1 MYTDKNPSTYGGT
14 MISEAEIILRVLLGA
29 ALGAL
34 VGYQREIHH
43 EPAGLRTH
51 TILVLG
57 SALCMT
63 LSINIAQQFRLTALN
78 GDPGRIAAQIVSGIG
93 FLCAG
98 AIIREGFTVRGL
110 ATATS
115 LWTMAIVGMTVGLG
129 YYLTAL
135 VVTLLIL
142 GASSLLN
149 IIEQRYIHPH
159 LTVALTLKAED
170 RPGLLDEIKKVLA
183 QKGRRILSLGIRRN
197 LEDRNLAIEADI
209 DTTQADPTGS
219 LLDELSAIPGVHSFK
234 IG

>member
-1 MYTDKNPSTYGGT
+1 
-14 MISEAEIILRVLLGA
+14 MISEIDVLLRVLLA
-29 ALGAL
+29 AVLGAL
-34 VGYQREIHH
+34 VGWQREIHH

-51 TILVLG
+51 IILVVG

-63 LSINIAQQFRLTALN
+63 ISINLALQFREVALN

-98 AIIREGFTVRGL
+98 AIIREGFTVKGL

-129 YYLTAL
+129 YYLTAI

-142 GASSLLN
+142 GALSLLYSL
-149 IIEQRYIHPH
+149 EKRYIHPH
-159 LTVALTLKAED
+159 ILVAITLKAED
-170 RPGLLDEIKKVLA
+170 RAGLIDEVKKVFIE
-183 QKGRRILSLGIRRN
+183 KGRRIVSMGIRRN
-197 LEDRNLAIEADI
+197 LEDRNLGIEADI
-209 DTTQADPTGS
+209 ETTQVDTTSS
-219 LLDELSAIPGVHSFK
+219 LMDELSAIVGVHSFK

>member
-1 MYTDKNPSTYGGT
+1 
-14 MISEAEIILRVLLGA
+14 MISEVDILLRILVAA

-34 VGYQREIHH
+34 VGWQREVHH

-51 TILVLG
+51 TILVVG

-63 LSINIAQQFRLTALN
+63 ISINVALQFRATALN

-98 AIIREGFTVRGL
+98 AIIREGVSVKGL

-129 YYLTAL
+129 YYLVAI

-142 GASSLLN
+142 GALSLLYSL
-149 IIEQRYIHPH
+149 EQRYIHPH
-159 LTVALTLKAED
+159 LTVTVTLKAED
-170 RPGLLDEIKKVLA
+170 RAGLIEDVKKILVEN
-183 QKGRRILSLGIRRN
+183 GRRIISLGIRRN
-197 LEDRNLAIEADI
+197 LEDRNVGIEADI
-209 DTTQADPTGS
+209 ETTQADTTS
-219 LLDELSAIPGVHSFK
+219 RLLEELSVIPGVHSFK

>member
-1 MYTDKNPSTYGGT
+1 
-14 MISEAEIILRVLLGA
+14 MISEVEILLRVILGA

-129 YYLTAL
+129 YYLTAV

-149 IIEQRYIHPH
+149 LIEQRYIHPH
-159 LTVALTLKAED
+159 LTVGVTLKAED

>member
-1 MYTDKNPSTYGGT
+1 
-14 MISEAEIILRVLLGA
+14 MISEVEILLRVLLGA

-98 AIIREGFTVRGL
+98 AIIREGFTVKGL
-110 ATATS
+110 TTATS

-129 YYLTAL
+129 YYLTAV

-159 LTVALTLKAED
+159 LTVAVTLKAED